1 MNIEALEQMLAKGM
15 DSPMLRFGLG
25 KAYFDADRFTDA
37 IGQFQRCVELDPS
50 YSAAWKLLGK
60 AQLQVGAPVDAAA
73 AWRRGLL
80 AAQSSGDKQ
89 TEKELT
95 VFLKKLNKTE

>member
-1 MNIEALEQMLAKGM
+1 LNIDALEKMLAKGM

-25 KAYFDADRFTDA
+25 KAYFDADRFSDA
-37 IGQFQRCVELDPS
+37 IAQFQHCVELDPS

-60 AQLQVGAPVDAAA
+60 SQLQSGAPIAAA
-73 AWRRGLL
+73 SAWQRGLL

-89 TEKELT
+89 TEKEIT